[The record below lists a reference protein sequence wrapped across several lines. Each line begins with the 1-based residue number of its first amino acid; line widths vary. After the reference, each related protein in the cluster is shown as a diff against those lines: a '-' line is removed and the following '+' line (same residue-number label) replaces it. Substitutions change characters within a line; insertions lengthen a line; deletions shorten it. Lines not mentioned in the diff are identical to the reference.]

1 MTKEFNLPDLFR
13 QFFYQDQTL
22 IDFHFFIA
30 RNDGILLYQNSARE
44 LAAPAGALTCG
55 LWQAAESLSKIFSL
69 NSQDEFRLSFDSS
82 EQGLYVLKFNFNH
95 QDFYFGLLFQE
106 EANPGMLKAKTRQML
121 VSLEKFLNKQNVASI
136 NNKLLDVRKSYLFS
150 EITDREMDALFSTTG
165 V

>member
-22 IDFHFFIA
+22 IDYHFFIS
-30 RNDGILLYQNSARE
+30 RNDGILLYQNSE
-44 LAAPAGALTCG
+44 NNLAATAGALTSG
-55 LWQAAESLSKIFSL
+55 VWQAAESLSKLFSL
-69 NSQDEFRLSFDSS
+69 NSQQEFRLSFDSS
-82 EQGLYVLKFNFNH
+82 EQGLYVLKFQFFK
-95 QDFYFGLLFQE
+95 QDFYLSVLFHNE
-106 EANPGMLKAKTRQML
+106 TNPGLLKAKARQML
-121 VSLEKFLNKQNVASI
+121 VDLEIFLNKQNAART